1 MYGRSNRQLTEAS
14 NSTSKQVGP
23 GSYERKDLQFAPKMS
38 YSLGFAP
45 FLSMA
50 DRTTFLDI
58 DEQIGKTPGPAH
70 YMPQF
75 AFDHVK
81 GGRSLDSKTQRFRT
95 KSMQV
100 PGPGTYTTS
109 KSADWLKNRSPTN
122 GGELG
127 SEGLKIGSAPKTRT
141 PIRKTGGVKFQRQS
155 VAPSIPSTGQ
165 AYGYE
170 ETGEGF
176 LIPHSAPEADSS
188 MGPAYYYPNYR
199 ETHTTNKYKGCH
211 FAALTG
217 DRTKF
222 EGREGPGPG
231 DYQSLEAPPARTGLP
246 PEPVQPT
253 NPHPNYPIRT
263 SKGEIPRYH
272 ELVVLE
278 STKKAVPGPGA
289 YLIPSQFED
298 NTKETEGNEE
308 RPPFG
313 SSAPRFPDGK
323 GKTPA
328 PGAYDDP
335 RTSLD
340 TIRRLSGMKNTP
352 FGQSAVRFKP
362 QHHIRQTP
370 GPGAYNNFPINSIT
384 AELSRKAILE
394 SCRKGAFG
402 STTPRVLPLSKKQ
415 DAIIPGPGK
424 YEPREEPSGEY
435 HSVIAKKKTANFV
448 STSKRLHSPP
458 PIVRDIPPPGSY
470 EVATSYDM
478 TQGKE
483 GSHFVG
489 QASGPFLTTS
499 KRFLKPKDPLPE
511 TTDPDNPGP
520 GMYETTEPDLL
531 SKSGKKANKAS
542 GLIVTRS
549 KRFADIK
556 SDVPGP
562 GSYQF
567 HPTVASSVLKGTYNA
582 SLDNPLHTADHT
594 GLMHKHAGPNR
605 PNSRADKPSQ
615 VVSVQ

>member
-199 ETHTTNKYKGCH
+199 ETHTTNK
-211 FAALTG
+211 
-217 DRTKF
+217 
-222 EGREGPGPG
+222 
-231 DYQSLEAPPARTGLP
+231 
-246 PEPVQPT
+246 
-253 NPHPNYPIRT
+253 
-263 SKGEIPRYH
+263 
-272 ELVVLE
+272 
-278 STKKAVPGPGA
+278 
-289 YLIPSQFED
+289 
-298 NTKETEGNEE
+298 
-308 RPPFG
+308 
-313 SSAPRFPDGK
+313 
-323 GKTPA
+323 
-328 PGAYDDP
+328 
-335 RTSLD
+335 
-340 TIRRLSGMKNTP
+340 
-352 FGQSAVRFKP
+352 
-362 QHHIRQTP
+362 
-370 GPGAYNNFPINSIT
+370 
-384 AELSRKAILE
+384 
-394 SCRKGAFG
+394 
-402 STTPRVLPLSKKQ
+402 
-415 DAIIPGPGK
+415 
-424 YEPREEPSGEY
+424 
-435 HSVIAKKKTANFV
+435 
-448 STSKRLHSPP
+448 
-458 PIVRDIPPPGSY
+458 
-470 EVATSYDM
+470 
-478 TQGKE
+478 
-483 GSHFVG
+483 
-489 QASGPFLTTS
+489 
-499 KRFLKPKDPLPE
+499 
-511 TTDPDNPGP
+511 
-520 GMYETTEPDLL
+520 
-531 SKSGKKANKAS
+531 
-542 GLIVTRS
+542 
-549 KRFADIK
+549 
-556 SDVPGP
+556 
-562 GSYQF
+562 
-567 HPTVASSVLKGTYNA
+567 
-582 SLDNPLHTADHT
+582 
-594 GLMHKHAGPNR
+594 
-605 PNSRADKPSQ
+605 
-615 VVSVQ
+615 